1 MQIGLT
7 LPNRGVLFD
16 VTTPAE
22 MLDMAQLAD
31 ETGLFDSVWVGDSI
45 FAKPRMEAVTLL
57 SGVAARTRRVRLGP
71 GCMASF
77 PLRDPVLFA
86 YQWASLDLLA
96 EGRTI
101 LNVCTGLVGPA
112 GAEEAAVFGASDQQ
126 RVRRMIENIEILRR
140 LWSEDDVSFEG
151 QFRAFEHV
159 TVAPKPAQDP
169 CPIWISSNPRPAP
182 EVPGQVDQALKRVA
196 RRADGWMTVDFPA
209 GISAGRFAKIRE
221 FGEAFGRDMSAF
233 GSYLYHNININPDR
247 EAALAESKR
256 FLDLYYGPIFPM
268 EIVRDWTIAGPP
280 ERCVEEFQRLAGY
293 GLAGITVRITAWNQR
308 EQFNQLIEQVLPRL
322 L

>member
-1 MQIGLT
+1 MQYGLT
-7 LPNRGVLFD
+7 LPNRGVLFG

-22 MLDMAQLAD
+22 MLDMAQVAD
-31 ETGLFDSVWVGDSI
+31 ESGLFDSVWVGDSL

-57 SGVAARTRRVRLGP
+57 AGVAARTRRVRLGP

-112 GAEEAAVFGASDQQ
+112 GAEEAAVFGATDQQ

-140 LWSEDDVSFEG
+140 LWSEDDVSVQG
-151 QFRAFEHV
+151 QFRSFEHV
-159 TVAPKPAQDP
+159 TVAPKPAQSS
-169 CPIWISSNPRPAP
+169 CPIWISSNPRAAP
-182 EVPGQVDQALKRVA
+182 EAPGQVDQALKRVA

-209 GISAGRFAKIRE
+209 GISAQRYARIRQ
-221 FGEAFGRDMSAF
+221 FGQELGRDMSTF
-233 GSYLYHNININPDR
+233 GSYLYHNLNINPDR

-256 FLDLYYGPIFPM
+256 FLDLYYGPIFPDA
-268 EIVRDWTIAGPP
+268 IVRDWTIAGSP
-280 ERCVEEFQRLAGY
+280 ERCVEEFRRLGGY
-293 GLAGITVRITAWNQR
+293 GLAGVTVRFTAWNQR
-308 EQFNQLIEQVLPRL
+308 EQFKQFIERVLPRL
-322 L
+322 V